1 MGLDRKRFGQAL
13 NSERKR
19 LNLQV
24 NVVAQVCE
32 IKPGTQYLYEQGKRV
47 PNADYLDKLFE
58 LGFRPHVLLPNAT
71 LANDQCDIQHLREAF
86 IQADHDCRDKEGR
99 LLDLEYRL
107 NRFLDLLTELQS
119 PSKEPA
125 AK

>member
-1 MGLDRKRFGQAL
+1 MRLDRQKFGEAL
-13 NSERKR
+13 SSERKR

-24 NVVAQVCE
+24 NEIAKACE
-32 IKPGTQYLYEQGKRV
+32 IKPGTQYLYEQGKRI
-47 PNADYLDKLFE
+47 PTADYLDKLFE

-71 LANDQCDIQHLREAF
+71 QVSAQIDIQAIRTAF
-86 IQADHDCRDKEGR
+86 IKTDQDCRDKEGR

-107 NRFLDLLTELQS
+107 SRFIDLLTDTTELVTQTG
-119 PSKEPA
+119 